1 MQICILLRGIIKDN
15 IVRKKHNK
23 MISAMNN
30 GTKSYIL
37 TFLCFSLNHV
47 ITYKDAASIN
57 G

>member
-1 MQICILLRGIIKDN
+1 MEQK
-15 IVRKKHNK
+15 V
-23 MISAMNN
+23 
-30 GTKSYIL
+30 TIL